1 MKIKTQL
8 VSFLAL
14 FGLACYA
21 QAADY
26 THSTPAVQGY
36 DVVSYQ
42 TGKRPVRGNGNF
54 VAVYDRAV
62 YQFSSADNQT
72 AFEQNPEKYVPAY
85 GGYCAFGTSVGK
97 KFIGDPEVW
106 RIVDGRL
113 DLNLDTGIQ
122 SEWLKN
128 VPGRI
133 KLADENWVKI
143 KDKDPASLCV
153 IITRQDN
160 TYA

>member
-1 MKIKTQL
+1 MKLKTQL
-8 VSFLAL
+8 ISFLVL

-42 TGKRPVRGNGNF
+42 TGKRPIRGNGNF
-54 VAVYDRAV
+54 VAVHDGAT
-62 YQFSSADNQT
+62 YQFSSADNQK
-72 AFEQNPEKYVPAY
+72 AFEKDPEKYVPAY

-106 RIVDGRL
+106 RIVDGKL
-113 DLNLDTGIQ
+113 YLNLDTSIQ
-122 SEWLKN
+122 SEWLKD

-133 KLADENWVKI
+133 RSANANWPDI
-143 KDKDPASLCV
+143 KDKNPASL
-153 IITRQDN
+153 
-160 TYA
+160 

>member
-1 MKIKTQL
+1 MKLKTQL
-8 VSFLAL
+8 ISFLAL

-42 TGKRPVRGNGNF
+42 TGKRPIRGNGNF
-54 VAVYDRAV
+54 VAVHDGAT
-62 YQFSSADNQT
+62 YQFSSANNQK
-72 AFEQNPEKYVPAY
+72 AFEKDPEKYVPAY
-85 GGYCAFGTSVGK
+85 GGFCAFGTSVGK

-106 RIVDGRL
+106 RIIDGKL
-113 DLNLDTGIQ
+113 YLNLDTSIQ
-122 SEWLKN
+122 SEWLKD

-133 KLADENWVKI
+133 RSADANWRNI
-143 KDKDPASLCV
+143 KDKNPASL
-153 IITRQDN
+153 
-160 TYA
+160 